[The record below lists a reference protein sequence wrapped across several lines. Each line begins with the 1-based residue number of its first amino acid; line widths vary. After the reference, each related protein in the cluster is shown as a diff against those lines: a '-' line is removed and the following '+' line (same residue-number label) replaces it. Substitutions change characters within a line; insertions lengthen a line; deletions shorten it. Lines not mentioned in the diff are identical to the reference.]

1 MLTRV
6 EHENVLLPLGQVD
19 AHFITEGKILGD
31 KCLQSCHFEGQ
42 HLWSENILLH
52 KNHRLSSRRKAF
64 RALIDDIHRV
74 TIFNGGKNEKKMDF
88 FSSPEP
94 KAQGELIVWDSSR
107 CPSLRPS
114 TLSNMNISE
123 TSWPIII
130 KFHQE
135 HHWGGGLTAL
145 GFG

>member
-1 MLTRV
+1 MSRELESRPKQISTVAGILPARML
-6 EHENVLLPLGQVD
+6 
-19 AHFITEGKILGD
+19 I
-31 KCLQSCHFEGQ
+31 
-42 HLWSENILLH
+42 
-52 KNHRLSSRRKAF
+52 
-64 RALIDDIHRV
+64 
-74 TIFNGGKNEKKMDF
+74 

-94 KAQGELIVWDSSR
+94 KAQGELIVWDSSQR
-107 CPSLRPS
+107 VSMRAYLRPS

-135 HHWGGGLTAL
+135 HHWGGGLTAF